1 MQVKGKRHPVAV
13 YEALSPLAAEQ
24 LPDRRQL
31 RARAP
36 LDNFASPYDIMRG
49 PSSLHGAPVDLQT
62 PLIGADLMMTQV
74 QSPQSCEARSLQ
86 SDHWWCD
93 ARRHIYRFPHTCFDM
108 VC

>member
-1 MQVKGKRHPVAV
+1 MKGKRHPVAV

-36 LDNFASPYDIMRG
+36 LDDFATPYDIMRG
-49 PSSLHGAPVDLQT
+49 LSSLHGAPVDLQT
-62 PLIGADLMMTQV
+62 PLIGADYMMTQV
-74 QSPQSCEARSLQ
+74 QSPDSCEVRSLP
-86 SDHWWCD
+86 SDCWLCPQAYMKTIPCD
-93 ARRHIYRFPHTCFDM
+93 CLDM